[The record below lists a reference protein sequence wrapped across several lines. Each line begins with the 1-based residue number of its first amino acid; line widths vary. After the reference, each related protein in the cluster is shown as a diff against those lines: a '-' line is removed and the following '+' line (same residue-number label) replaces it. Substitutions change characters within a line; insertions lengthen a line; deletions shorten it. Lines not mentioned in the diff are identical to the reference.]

1 MTPATGPYQLDD
13 LAEESRTNQT
23 VATPVFEAESTMSA
37 RKRKQHARTHTSM
50 SAKPSA
56 TKGLRAVALFEGA
69 KGMLVILAG
78 CGLLSFI
85 HKDIHAMAV
94 RLVEHLHFNPAKQY
108 PRIFLDATERVTDSE
123 LWALAGAAL
132 MYSGVRFFEAAG
144 LWFGK
149 KWAEW
154 FGVLTGGMYIPVEL
168 YEVARSASWPK
179 VILLAGN
186 IGVVSYLLYAL
197 NRRDTKLTAAL
208 QPSD

>member
-1 MTPATGPYQLDD
+1 
-13 LAEESRTNQT
+13 
-23 VATPVFEAESTMSA
+23 MSV
-37 RKRKQHARTHTSM
+37 RKRKHHSGTHKQV
-50 SAKPSA
+50 SAKPSV

-78 CGLLSFI
+78 FGLLSFI
-85 HKDIHAMAV
+85 HKDIHTMAV
-94 RLVEHLHFNPAKQY
+94 RLVEHLHFNPAKHY

-123 LWALAGAAL
+123 LWALASAAL
-132 MYSGVRFFEAAG
+132 IYSGVRFFEAAG

-168 YEVARSASWPK
+168 YEVIRSVSWPK

-186 IGVVSYLLYAL
+186 IGVVAYLLYAL
-197 NRRDTKLTAAL
+197 SRKDNERTTAL

>member
-1 MTPATGPYQLDD
+1 
-13 LAEESRTNQT
+13 
-23 VATPVFEAESTMSA
+23 MSA
-37 RKRKQHARTHTSM
+37 RKRKQHARTHQRT
-50 SAKPSA
+50 SAKPSV

-85 HKDIHAMAV
+85 HKDIHTTAV
-94 RLVEHLHFNPAKQY
+94 RLVEHLHFNPAKHY

-123 LWALAGAAL
+123 LWALAVAAL

-168 YEVARSASWPK
+168 YEVARSPSWPK

-197 NRRDTKLTAAL
+197 NRRDTRRTAAL